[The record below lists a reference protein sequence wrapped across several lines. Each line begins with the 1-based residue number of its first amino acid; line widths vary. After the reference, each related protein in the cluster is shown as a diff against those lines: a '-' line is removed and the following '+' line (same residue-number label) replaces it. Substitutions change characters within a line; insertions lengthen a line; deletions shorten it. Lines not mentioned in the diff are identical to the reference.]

1 MNLEQPLSRCR
12 WPKNEIMKSMM
23 ERVREIHER
32 GIVHGDIKMDNML
45 LCGDGKI
52 RLCDFRG
59 AFFKDYAAEMRPIHT
74 MWYAAP
80 YRAVHWNGPLDIEDD
95 YFALGVS
102 IWELFT
108 GRRLFEEMTTPCGS
122 GSVKGMWWTW
132 MR

>member
-1 MNLEQPLSRCR
+1 
-12 WPKNEIMKSMM
+12 
-23 ERVREIHER
+23 
-32 GIVHGDIKMDNML
+32 MDNML

-52 RLCDFRG
+52 RLCDFRR

-80 YRAVHWNGPLDIEDD
+80 YRAVHWNGPLDIEND

-108 GRRLFEEMTTPCGS
+108 ERRPFEEIDDNTVWKWIREGNVVDLEEITYEEASKTAKTLISPMLQRTLSEGGTA
-122 GSVKGMWWTW
+122 M
-132 MR
+132 